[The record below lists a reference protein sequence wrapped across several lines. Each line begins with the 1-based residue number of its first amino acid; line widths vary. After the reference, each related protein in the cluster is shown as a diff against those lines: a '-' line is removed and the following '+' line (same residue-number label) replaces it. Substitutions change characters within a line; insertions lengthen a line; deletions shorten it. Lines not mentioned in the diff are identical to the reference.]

1 MEYERVPRVKHAGKG
16 DVSPNSVERVE
27 LNYLDERINN
37 CGKYLDELGIP
48 SRNLNT
54 NLYNGFR

>member
-1 MEYERVPRVKHAGKG
+1 MLERE
-16 DVSPNSVERVE
+16 DVSPNSVE

-37 CGKYLDELGIP
+37 GGKYLDELGIP
-48 SRNLNT
+48 SRNLNR